1 MEKRFHTLEAMI
13 HCWVL
18 QEEKRQREARE
29 SSSAGDFSRDSSMN
43 RKTQIEKEPERPQ

>member
-1 MEKRFHTLEAMI
+1 MEKRFLTLEAMI

-18 QEEKRQREARE
+18 QEEKRQRETRE

-43 RKTQIEKEPERPQ
+43 RKIQIEKEPHRRQ